1 MTVRKKETGETM
13 EIIPGMGTK
22 TFRTFL
28 LVLVISMHPLGRQI
42 LGTVG
47 FKFPD
52 EQKLVVATEKA
63 ADANKDTQQLKEDV
77 KDLKDAI
84 LRITASSLIINTK
97 LDEVSKTIGGFKIDL
112 DELRRHISINTE
124 KPSIQ

>member
-1 MTVRKKETGETM
+1 MTARRKETGEM
-13 EIIPGMGTK
+13 ELIPGMGTK
-22 TFRTFL
+22 SFRVAL
-28 LVLVISMHPLGRQI
+28 LMLVISMHPLGRQI

-63 ADANKDTQQLKEDV
+63 ADTSKDTQQLKEDV

-97 LDEVSKTIGGFKIDL
+97 LDDVGKTIGGFKIDL
-112 DELRRHISINTE
+112 DDLRKHITIDTT
-124 KPSIQ
+124 KPSP